1 MNAPKTMDG
10 QDWSLLILLSVLW
23 GGAYF
28 FAGVAV
34 KELPPLTVV
43 LVRVFLAAIA
53 LLPLLWYLGESLPK
67 SFSGWLPFFGMGLLN
82 NVLPFGFIFAGQTQI
97 TVGLSSIINAMTP
110 LFTVVVMAAFQEER
124 LTVNRII
131 GVLLGVVGVAVL
143 RGFDGSLDAKQTLG
157 IGLCLAGAL
166 SYGFAALW
174 GRRFLV
180 GVPPVKSATCQ
191 LMCSTLIIGI
201 VVCFIDQPWTLAVP
215 SQNTM
220 LSLVALAIFGTAVA
234 YIVFFKILV
243 RAGASN
249 VMLVTLLI
257 PVTALVLGNVFL
269 GEAIHS
275 KEIIGAVIIGAG
287 LLFIDGRVINRLTGK
302 RVTAD

>member
-1 MNAPKTMDG
+1 MEAPKTMDG

-34 KELPPLTVV
+34 NELPPLTVV
-43 LVRVFLAAIA
+43 LARVFLAAVA
-53 LLPLLWYLGESLPK
+53 LLPLFWHFGHSLPK

-110 LFTVVVMAAFQEER
+110 LFTVVVMALFQEER
-124 LTVNRII
+124 LTAYRVV

-143 RGFDGSLDAKQTLG
+143 RGFDGPVDGSQTLG
-157 IGLCLAGAL
+157 IALCLAGAL

-191 LMCSTLIIGI
+191 LICSTVIIAV
-201 VVCFIDQPWTLAVP
+201 VVCLIDRPWTLAAP
-215 SQNTM
+215 SQATVW
-220 LSLVALAIFGTAVA
+220 SLVALAVFGTALA
-234 YIVFFKILV
+234 YIVFFQILI

-257 PVTALVLGNVFL
+257 PVTALLLGNVFL
-269 GEAIHS
+269 GEHIQS

-302 RVTAD
+302 RAAAD